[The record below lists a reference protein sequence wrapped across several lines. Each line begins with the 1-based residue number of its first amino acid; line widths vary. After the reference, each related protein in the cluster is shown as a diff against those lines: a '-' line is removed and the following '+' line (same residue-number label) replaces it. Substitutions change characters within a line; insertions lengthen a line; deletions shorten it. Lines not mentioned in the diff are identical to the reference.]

1 MAKEKQSRVKDGNYY
16 VVQAFMVKDL
26 KLKGLEKDLY
36 AIIYGFS
43 QAENQAFTGSLQYL
57 ADWTCASKQA
67 VMNALKKLVDK
78 QLLLK
83 KEVFVNNVKFV
94 EYQATDVRGIQE
106 NCIGVSKK
114 VDGGIQES
122 CIGGIQ
128 ETLPNNISLKDK
140 DNIVNNIDK
149 IDKIDKSKIGIL
161 PSVEKEEKIIQTL
174 VEPKP
179 LTKQLLNCDY
189 IEEDDLYIDE
199 YNNAFDELLANYDLQ
214 LIRSALNYFTQR
226 IKWNG
231 CVDEEGKEISN
242 KVAYFKTAIV
252 SGIQRLLYENGLV
265 DRTEGT
271 TNIGYDWLRN

>member
-16 VVQAFMVKDL
+16 VVQSFMVKEL

-94 EYQATDVRGIQE
+94 EYQATDFKGIQE
-106 NCIGVSKK
+106 SCIGVVNK
-114 VDGGIQES
+114 VDGGIQETLT
-122 CIGGIQ
+122 GGIK
-128 ETLPNNISLKDK
+128 ETLPNNISNNIK
-140 DNIVNNIDK
+140 DNINNNIDK
-149 IDKIDKSKIGIL
+149 IDKSKNDFL
-161 PSVEKEEKIIQTL
+161 PSVENKKNNFSNFFQ
-174 VEPKP
+174 EPKP

-189 IEEDDLYIDE
+189 IQEDSMDIED
-199 YNNAFDELLANYDLQ
+199 YNDIFDELLANYDLQ
-214 LIRSALNYFTQR
+214 LIKSALNYFTKR

-231 CVDEEGKEISN
+231 CIDEEGKEIVN
-242 KVAYFKTAIV
+242 KLAYFKTSIV
-252 SGIQRLLYENGLV
+252 SGIQRLLYDNGEEKRQSV
-265 DRTEGT
+265 
-271 TNIGYDWLRN
+271 IGYDWLNN

>member
-16 VVQAFMVKDL
+16 VVQSFMVKDL

-94 EYQATDVRGIQE
+94 EYQTTDIRGIQE
-106 NCIGVSKK
+106 TCTGVVNK

-149 IDKIDKSKIGIL
+149 IDKSEIAYI
-161 PSVEKEEKIIQTL
+161 ENEENNFQNFI
-174 VEPKP
+174 EPKP

-189 IEEDDLYIDE
+189 IQEDDLYIDE
-199 YNNAFDELLANYDLQ
+199 YNNVFDELLANYDLQ

-231 CVDEEGKEISN
+231 CIDEQGKEIEN
-242 KVAYFKTAIV
+242 KLAYFKTAIV
-252 SGIQRLLYENGLV
+252 RGIRRLRFQNGELV
-265 DRTEGT
+265 EETKGFV
-271 TNIGYDWLRN
+271 GYDWLNN

>member
-1 MAKEKQSRVKDGNYY
+1 MTKEKTSRVKDGNYY
-16 VVQAFMVKDL
+16 VVQSFMVKDL

-94 EYQATDVRGIQE
+94 EYQTTDIRGIQD

-114 VDGGIQES
+114 VDGGIQET

-128 ETLPNNISLKDK
+128 ETLPNNISLKNK
-140 DNIVNNIDK
+140 DNITNNIDK
-149 IDKIDKSKIGIL
+149 IDKSKNSIL
-161 PSVEKEEKIIQTL
+161 PAIKNEENNFNNFI
-174 VEPKP
+174 EPKP

-189 IEEDDLYIDE
+189 IQEDDLYIDE

-214 LIRSALNYFTQR
+214 LIRSALNYFTKR

-231 CVDEEGKEISN
+231 CVDEEGKEITN
-242 KVAYFKTAIV
+242 KLVYFKSAIIN
-252 SGIQRLLYENGLV
+252 GINRLMYNNGLN
-265 DRTEGT
+265 DRNEAQAS
-271 TNIGYDWLRN
+271 IGYDWLRN